1 MRNKS
6 FLLLIP
12 FLLVVSCNTNPPIS
26 PENSLPQLGK
36 VFITANVSEAEIW
49 LDNINTGKVTP
60 DTVETTVGTHT
71 VVLRKASYLDATQVI
86 AIIKD
91 SLISLHIS
99 LTEFTET
106 GRVYITSNVE
116 GAQIFIDLVNS
127 GKVTPD
133 TIIAA
138 SGTHQISLQ
147 RAFFNSASQSVEVI
161 KDSLITLDISL
172 EEIPLSNV
180 VLLEDFA
187 NVSCNPCVISNKI
200 IETLTNETYGRNKL
214 VAVKF
219 PTNFPAPNDLF
230 YLAAKSICDAR
241 ISYYSVFFAP
251 TTVIDGILKPISTD
265 SNSVKAA
272 VDQRLLKELRFRMDV
287 SDNVIGTDYYT
298 TITIKVINGAGLD
311 YSNLVLH
318 TVVTETDIEF
328 STPPGSNGET
338 VFHDVTRAMLP
349 SSDGE
354 SLNGISLTDE
364 VIFQRQTSIN
374 PIWVTNKL
382 NTVAYIQNV
391 VTKEVYQA
399 TSTFK

>member
-1 MRNKS
+1 MIYKL
-6 FLLLIP
+6 FYLVTLIL
-12 FLLVVSCNTNPPIS
+12 FIVSCNTNPPTS

-36 VFITANVSEAEIW
+36 VFITTNVSDAEIW
-49 LDNINTGKVTP
+49 LDNINTGKFTP
-60 DTVETTVGTHT
+60 DTVESTVGTHT
-71 VVLRKASYLDATQVI
+71 VALRKANYLEASQI
-86 AIIKD
+86 IEIIKD
-91 SLISLHIS
+91 SIISIDIL
-99 LTEFTET
+99 LTELTET
-106 GRVYITSNVE
+106 GRVYINSNIE

-133 TIIAA
+133 TIVTTPGI
-138 SGTHQISLQ
+138 HQISLE
-147 RAFFNSASQSVEVI
+147 RAFFVSSTREVEVF
-161 KDSLITLDISL
+161 KDSLINLDIVL
-172 EEIPLSNV
+172 EEIPPTNV

-230 YLAAKSICDAR
+230 YLAAKEICDAR
-241 ISYYSVFFAP
+241 ISYYNVFFAP

-265 SNSVKAA
+265 SNSVKSA

-287 SDNVIGTDYYT
+287 SDNVIGTDYFT
-298 TITIKVINGAGLD
+298 TITIKVINAAGLD
-311 YSNLVLH
+311 FSNVVLH
-318 TVVTETDIEF
+318 TVITETDIEF

-338 VFHDVTRAMLP
+338 IFHDVTRTMLP
-349 SSDGE
+349 SSAGE
-354 SLNGISLTDE
+354 SLSGVSLTDE
-364 VIFQRQTSIN
+364 VVFQRQTNIN
-374 PIWVTNKL
+374 PIWVTNRL

>member
-1 MRNKS
+1 MIFKLLYVS
-6 FLLLIP
+6 ALILLI
-12 FLLVVSCNTNPPIS
+12 VSCNTNPPTS
-26 PENSLPQLGK
+26 PENPLPQLGK
-36 VFITANVSEAEIW
+36 AFITADVSEAEIW
-49 LDNINTGKVTP
+49 LDNINTGKFTP

-71 VVLRKASYLDATQVI
+71 ILLRKAGYLDATQVI

-99 LTEFTET
+99 LTELTET
-106 GRVYITSNVE
+106 GKVYITSNAE
-116 GAQIFIDLVNS
+116 GAQIFIDAVNS

-133 TIIAA
+133 TIIATP
-138 SGTHQISLQ
+138 GIHQISLQ
-147 RAFFNSASQSVEVI
+147 RAFFNSVTQSVEVI
-161 KDSLITLDISL
+161 KDSLIILDIAL
-172 EEIPLSNV
+172 EEIPLSNI

-200 IETLTNETYGRNKL
+200 IETLTNESYGRAKL

-219 PTNFPAPNDLF
+219 PTNFPAPNDPF

-265 SNSVKAA
+265 SNSIKTA
-272 VDQRLLKELRFRMDV
+272 VDQRLLKEKRFRMDV
-287 SDNVIGTDYYT
+287 FDYIIGTDYF
-298 TITIKVINGAGLD
+298 TIVTIKVINGTGLD
-311 YSNLVLH
+311 FSNLVLH

-349 SSDGE
+349 SSAGE
-354 SLNGISLTDE
+354 SLSGISLTDE
-364 VIFQRQTSIN
+364 VVFQRQININ
-374 PIWVTNKL
+374 PNWVINKL

-391 VTKEVYQA
+391 FTKEVYQA

>member
-1 MRNKS
+1 MIHKL
-6 FLLLIP
+6 FYLVTLIL
-12 FLLVVSCNTNPPIS
+12 FIVSCSTNPPTS

-36 VFITANVSEAEIW
+36 VFITTNVSDAEIW
-49 LDNINTGKVTP
+49 LDNINTGKFTP
-60 DTVETTVGTHT
+60 DTVESTVGTHT
-71 VVLRKASYLDATQVI
+71 VALRKANYLEASQI
-86 AIIKD
+86 IEIIKD
-91 SLISLHIS
+91 SLISVDIL
-99 LTEFTET
+99 LTELTET

-133 TIIAA
+133 TIVTTAGI
-138 SGTHQISLQ
+138 HQINLQ
-147 RAFFNSASQSVEVI
+147 RAFFNSATQGVEVI
-161 KDSLITLDISL
+161 KDSLITLDIVL
-172 EEIPLSNV
+172 EEIPPTNV

-187 NVSCNPCVISNKI
+187 NVSCDPCVISNKI

-230 YLAAKSICDAR
+230 YLAAKEICDAR
-241 ISYYSVFFAP
+241 ISYYNVFFAP

-265 SNSVKAA
+265 SNSVKSA

-287 SDNVIGTDYYT
+287 SDNVIGTDYFT
-298 TITIKVINGAGLD
+298 TITIKVINSAGLD
-311 YSNLVLH
+311 FSNIVLH
-318 TVVTETDIEF
+318 TVITETDIEF

-338 VFHDVTRAMLP
+338 IFHDVTRTMMP
-349 SSDGE
+349 SSAGE
-354 SLNGISLTDE
+354 SLSGISLTDE
-364 VIFQRQTSIN
+364 VVFQRQTSIN